1 MPAIWIPTLLKY
13 LTNGVDTVE
22 IEGKNIRELIESLD
36 LTYPGIKSRLC
47 DDNDKIR
54 AEIAVAVDGQI
65 VTTGMRTRVTPDSHA
80 TISACMRRP
89 SSSTCPRARYA
100 HGRAVL
106 TRACPGCHCS
116 GRETSPRRQS

>member
-22 IEGKNIRELIESLD
+22 IEGKNTRELIESLD

-65 VTTGMRTRVTPDSHA
+65 VTTGMRTRVAPDSEVHFLPA
-80 TISACMRRP
+80 
-89 SSSTCPRARYA
+89 
-100 HGRAVL
+100 L
-106 TRACPGCHCS
+106 S
-116 GRETSPRRQS
+116 GG